1 MFLVFRKQHETRGV
15 TPDREA
21 RMQKKCPDKR
31 QSQEE
36 PPLSPGRDMPPAA
49 PVDDEAF
56 ARRAGKI
63 IANSSTSL
71 RKARDAG
78 KTGNKRPRG
87 AVDERRNRRTGST
100 RACRCEEHRANK

>member
-1 MFLVFRKQHETRGV
+1 
-15 TPDREA
+15 
-21 RMQKKCPDKR
+21 MQKKCPDKR

-71 RKARDAG
+71 HKARDA
-78 KTGNKRPRG
+78 
-87 AVDERRNRRTGST
+87 RR
-100 RACRCEEHRANK
+100 

>member
-1 MFLVFRKQHETRGV
+1 
-15 TPDREA
+15 
-21 RMQKKCPDKR
+21 MQKKCPDKR

-36 PPLSPGRDMPPAA
+36 PPLSLGRDMPPAA

-71 RKARDAG
+71 HKARDA
-78 KTGNKRPRG
+78 
-87 AVDERRNRRTGST
+87 RR
-100 RACRCEEHRANK
+100 